1 MYGFMDS
8 RQPMAYNGPSGAMTA
23 HRNPQ
28 SGPFPMGTEQ
38 AHKPIRFQ
46 HDTGGANGPHDPM
59 RRRPPN
65 EQPMAGNSY
74 DVPLMELAR
83 ENIVLKHQLHTAQLE
98 MDRLK
103 SLVAAREAK
112 EEDMPAQPRYWTD
125 DEHER
130 FLDALEKFGHK
141 DVKAI
146 ANYVGTRNAT
156 QVRSHAQKYF
166 MKLAR
171 EGKLSDDHNEQDAV
185 GEGSSASGGENPGAQ
200 SACEEYKPTSKVDA
214 WRASVPPCA
223 SGGENPGAQSA
234 CEEVTN
240 PQFSGLLKAEI
251 QFFPNYEGPVTLR
264 RIVASLFALPMQPL
278 SDTALGT
285 QYKPTSKVRRLEG
298 VRPAL
303 RNGNESSTS
312 LSSGASRCSNLGGGW
327 QPQGDSADSCSST
340 SGTSGTNMEDFF
352 DNNTTDAVA
361 GWQTDDSI
369 PRNLKARSSQA
380 RRSSGGQARG
390 EPEEALAQTESE
402 LPDSKCTY

>member
-1 MYGFMDS
+1 
-8 RQPMAYNGPSGAMTA
+8 
-23 HRNPQ
+23 
-28 SGPFPMGTEQ
+28 MGTEQ

-200 SACEEYKPTSKVDA
+200 SACEEYKPTSKV
-214 WRASVPPCA
+214 
-223 SGGENPGAQSA
+223 
-234 CEEVTN
+234 
-240 PQFSGLLKAEI
+240 
-251 QFFPNYEGPVTLR
+251 
-264 RIVASLFALPMQPL
+264 
-278 SDTALGT
+278 
-285 QYKPTSKVRRLEG
+285 RRLEG

-312 LSSGASRCSNLGGGW
+312 LSRSDRNRLRMIAHRPWLCFIVSGLRPLPHPPPKNLIAGVCSAAGRRGVRIWAAGGSRR
-327 QPQGDSADSCSST
+327 AT
-340 SGTSGTNMEDFF
+340 
-352 DNNTTDAVA
+352 
-361 GWQTDDSI
+361 
-369 PRNLKARSSQA
+369 ARTPA
-380 RRSSGGQARG
+380 RRRRARRG
-390 EPEEALAQTESE
+390 PTWRTFSTTTLPTPSQDGRRTTRSLAT
-402 LPDSKCTY
+402 

>member
-1 MYGFMDS
+1 
-8 RQPMAYNGPSGAMTA
+8 
-23 HRNPQ
+23 
-28 SGPFPMGTEQ
+28 
-38 AHKPIRFQ
+38 
-46 HDTGGANGPHDPM
+46 
-59 RRRPPN
+59 
-65 EQPMAGNSY
+65 MAGNSY

-200 SACEEYKPTSKVDA
+200 SACEEYKPTSKV
-214 WRASVPPCA
+214 
-223 SGGENPGAQSA
+223 
-234 CEEVTN
+234 
-240 PQFSGLLKAEI
+240 
-251 QFFPNYEGPVTLR
+251 
-264 RIVASLFALPMQPL
+264 
-278 SDTALGT
+278 
-285 QYKPTSKVRRLEG
+285 RRLEG

-312 LSSGASRCSNLGGGW
+312 LSSGGSGASRCSNLGGGW